1 MLSAAAPSGEA
12 ACRLY
17 SNLKRTLPTTQR
29 TDDRT
34 QGSGNSAN
42 PWDESV
48 WPFLGRVS
56 AGAIRES
63 HSPWPA
69 YRRPRRPCW
78 HERHHLTQHQPDQH
92 TTQKTNP
99 QNDSQPDS
107 QADNQTSESVTFAE
121 LGLAEPIAAVLA
133 KRNYTTPT
141 PIQALAI
148 PAVLEGRDVFGC
160 AQTGTGKTAAFA
172 LPILHDLFEAGHDG
186 GPRRTHNGKKTQRG
200 SRGRAPRAL
209 VLCPTRELAVQIF
222 DSFVAYGRSIPL
234 RHAAIFGGVSQFRQ
248 EKSLKAGVDVLIA
261 TPGRLMDLHQQG
273 LIDLGSIEVLVLDE
287 ADRMLDMGFLPDM
300 KRIAALTPDA
310 RQTLL
315 FSATASKAIKA
326 LAGGLLKDPVHLE
339 TTPESTTVERI
350 NQQAYV
356 VEKTNKPLLLRA
368 LLSREH
374 VGRTLVFTRT
384 KHGADRVVKQLGHNG
399 INASAIHGNKTQN
412 ARTRALTAFKNDPQ
426 GVLVATDVAS
436 RGIDVSGITHVINFD
451 LPGDAETY
459 VHRVGR
465 TARAGASGIA
475 ITFAEKAESRDL
487 ADIHR
492 RTKAD
497 IQPGDELPEDL
508 AGIAEPYVARA
519 GRGPAQTAEPRAGGR
534 SGGGRRGG
542 YGGGGGYRGGGKKF
556 GGGGADNRGGSG
568 GRGRTHRGGPKA
580 SRPGGQ
586 SRGKPGGKPSARPS
600 SKPRPAGG
608 RASRG

>member
-1 MLSAAAPSGEA
+1 M
-12 ACRLY
+12 
-17 SNLKRTLPTTQR
+17 TQTT
-29 TDDRT
+29 
-34 QGSGNSAN
+34 
-42 PWDESV
+42 
-48 WPFLGRVS
+48 
-56 AGAIRES
+56 
-63 HSPWPA
+63 
-69 YRRPRRPCW
+69 
-78 HERHHLTQHQPDQH
+78 
-92 TTQKTNP
+92 
-99 QNDSQPDS
+99 
-107 QADNQTSESVTFAE
+107 TFQD
-121 LGLAEPIAAVLA
+121 LGLAEPIATVLA

-148 PAVLEGRDVFGC
+148 PAILEGRDVFGC

-186 GPRRTHNGKKTQRG
+186 GPRRTHNGKKELRG
-200 SRGRAPRAL
+200 KRARPPRAL

-222 DSFVAYGRSIPL
+222 DSFVAYGRNVPL
-234 RHAAIFGGVSQFRQ
+234 RHAAVFGGVSQFRQ
-248 EKSLKAGVDVLIA
+248 EKALKAGVDVLIA

-273 LIDLGSIEVLVLDE
+273 LIDLSEIEVLVLDE

-326 LAGGLLKDPVHLE
+326 LANGLLTEPVHLE

-356 VEKTNKPLLLRA
+356 VEKTNKPRLLRA

-384 KHGADRVVKQLGHNG
+384 KHGADRVVKQLEREGVR
-399 INASAIHGNKTQN
+399 ASAIHGNKTQN
-412 ARTRALTAFKNDPQ
+412 ARTRALTAFKNDAQ
-426 GVLVATDVAS
+426 GVLIATDVAS

-451 LPGDAETY
+451 LPADAETY

-475 ITFAEKAESRDL
+475 ITFAEQAEARDL
-487 ADIHR
+487 ADIQR

-508 AGIAEPYVARA
+508 AHIAEPYQPRPQRA
-519 GRGPAQTAEPRAGGR
+519 DRTAEPKPSGRRKPGPRRGPAPSAAR
-534 SGGGRRGG
+534 
-542 YGGGGGYRGGGKKF
+542 
-556 GGGGADNRGGSG
+556 
-568 GRGRTHRGGPKA
+568 
-580 SRPGGQ
+580 
-586 SRGKPGGKPSARPS
+586 RGKPGHRQGGQKP
-600 SKPRPAGG
+600 GG
-608 RASRG
+608 RTQKSGGPRKPANAR